1 MKLKNHSA
9 IEIITKFKDIVINNN
24 LVGKMKGIITDQ
36 GKEFSKWRE
45 MEIFTETQVY
55 FCDPGKPQ
63 QKPLIEHMNSEFRYW
78 LPKKGNW
85 F

>member
-55 FCDPGKPQ
+55 FCDPSKSQ
-63 QKPLIEHMNSEFRYW
+63 TKTI
-78 LPKKGNW
+78 NW
-85 F
+85 IYELWTYTLVYQRNKF